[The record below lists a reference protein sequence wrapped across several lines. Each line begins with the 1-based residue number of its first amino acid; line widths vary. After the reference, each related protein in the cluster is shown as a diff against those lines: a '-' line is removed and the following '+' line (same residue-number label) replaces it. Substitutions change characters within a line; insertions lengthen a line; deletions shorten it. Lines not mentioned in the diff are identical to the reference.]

1 MFLTT
6 KKLLERF
13 QDNLKHTDQIDIA
26 VAWATSG
33 TALQLLERWKKDH
46 PKRIR
51 AMVGTFGNATE
62 PDALE
67 RLAKIGELRLA
78 EGDSMLFHPK
88 VYVFWDKSLIA
99 WVGSANLTEGGFKN
113 NEETVLETKKGQ
125 DILHWFEE
133 RWKECNELQPD
144 DINNYRARWKQKP
157 PQKEFRDIT
166 AGRNIATMINTKAIK
181 VPKGEVFV
189 PRGGNLPEKWVS
201 REVAM
206 QALESKE
213 CQTRPESTIGYT
225 VFTLCADGVKK
236 LSRVPSN
243 RELRDVVPKSI
254 TDKQLTGRA
263 SKFRR
268 KFNQTVTK
276 LIS

>member
-1 MFLTT
+1 M
-6 KKLLERF
+6 ERF
-13 QDNLKHTDQIDIA
+13 QRNLKHTDQIDIA
-26 VAWATSG
+26 VAWATTG
-33 TALQLLERWKKDH
+33 TALQLLERWKKNH

-67 RLAKIGELRLA
+67 RLANIGELRLA
-78 EGDSMLFHPK
+78 EGGPMFHPK
-88 VYVFWDKSLIA
+88 VYIFRGKSLIA

-113 NEETVLETKKGQ
+113 NEETILETKKGQ
-125 DILHWFEE
+125 GILHWFEE

-157 PQKEFRDIT
+157 PQKEFRGIT
-166 AGRNIATMINTKAIK
+166 EGKNIVTS
-181 VPKGEVFV
+181 KGEVFV

-201 REVAM
+201 KEVAM

-213 CQTRPESTIGYT
+213 CQTRPKSVIGHT
-225 VFTLCADGVKK
+225 VFTACADGVKK

-243 RELRDVVPKSI
+243 RELRSVVPKSI
-254 TDKQLTGRA
+254 TDQQLTGRA

-276 LIS
+276 LISNPNQP